1 MQQVPLSVCTIY
13 SGDDS
18 DKLKYCDEPLPG
30 NIERIKLMTQPSG
43 EFGMNLP
50 VVNYRNKNSVN
61 ALWKY
66 KTKPFDTFSFSDAKN
81 ACKLL
86 ASREWILY
94 LDADDVIQW
103 IDSDFQSVF
112 ELGNEYGYVNCTVV
126 SHRGNDD
133 KPEMGWLWVNSQSRL
148 YRNKKNFKYI
158 YRVHE
163 NILPSIQ
170 AAGYSGLFSDII
182 IKHTG
187 YNVSDDD
194 MLKKMLRNL
203 DYLSYDLQHDYKD
216 NPYLKQK
223 LNKTIEAIKQL
234 GYFDGIQHSERYNSQ
249 V

>member
-1 MQQVPLSVCTIY
+1 MQQLPLSVCTIY
-13 SGDDS
+13 SEDDS

-103 IDSDFQSVF
+103 IDSLS
-112 ELGNEYGYVNCTVV
+112 LAMNT
-126 SHRGNDD
+126 
-133 KPEMGWLWVNSQSRL
+133 
-148 YRNKKNFKYI
+148 
-158 YRVHE
+158 
-163 NILPSIQ
+163 
-170 AAGYSGLFSDII
+170 
-182 IKHTG
+182 
-187 YNVSDDD
+187 D
-194 MLKKMLRNL
+194 MLIVRLFL
-203 DYLSYDLQHDYKD
+203 IEVTTIS
-216 NPYLKQK
+216 LKWV
-223 LNKTIEAIKQL
+223 
-234 GYFDGIQHSERYNSQ
+234 GSG
-249 V
+249 